1 VIDHKV
7 LINNEDV
14 SDDVISI
21 KARQSND
28 VESDPGKIEITLV
41 NRRQK
46 YTNKWPPQKTPIVA
60 TCFNWVYRDNDQKPP
75 SDPEPAEYLVAT
87 GTMTDNSSGP
97 SETIVIGECDLG
109 HLADALPDDIDLHN
123 KKPKEILEY
132 VLGTHNPPIEFDWD
146 PALDDRNVFKERET
160 YGSDWTFQDFLEDLC
175 HVQIGAIYYFSEA
188 NRLQI
193 KDPYTSV
200 GVYDLDPYVL
210 FPDQTT
216 SIMGFRNSVV
226 VIGDQTKVKD
236 LWGISVHGAEP
247 VISQYPHG
255 HDLDSIAKVGWL
267 IAPAYRD
274 VNIKN
279 VDEANEKADQLLSF
293 YKKYENALTVVEV
306 VGIVPPLQSIVEYSP
321 FVPILQDD
329 IDRTKAD
336 LTRTL
341 EAMQAEENRLAVEQ
355 DRRSR
360 KLALSSKVRGIVVEK
375 DVTYDINGLMCKL
388 TISPGLVD
396 GVPITDDDVYGYGTA
411 LNWTEESE
419 EEPKA
424 VS

>member
-1 VIDHKV
+1 VIDHNV

-21 KARQSND
+21 RVKQSND
-28 VESDPGKIEITLV
+28 VDSDPGKIEIVLA

-60 TCFNWVYRDNDQKPP
+60 IVYNWVYRENDQKPP

-97 SETIVIGECDLG
+97 SEAIVIGECDLG
-109 HLADALPDDIDLHN
+109 HLADALPNDEDLPN
-123 KKPKEILEY
+123 LKPKEILEY
-132 VLGTHNPPIEFDWD
+132 ILSRHEPPIEFDWD
-146 PALDDRNVFKERET
+146 PALDDRNVLKERET
-160 YGSDWTFQDFLEDLC
+160 YGSDWTFQGLLEDLC
-175 HVQIGAIYYFSEA
+175 HVQLGAIYYFSEA

-216 SIMGFRNSVV
+216 SIMGFRNSVA
-226 VIGDQTKVKD
+226 VIGDQTRSKD
-236 LWGISVHGAEP
+236 PKGISVHGSEP
-247 VISQYPHG
+247 ITSQYPHG
-255 HDLDSIAKVGWL
+255 HDLDSIAEVGWL
-267 IAPAYRD
+267 QAPVYRD
-274 VNIKN
+274 SNIKT
-279 VDEANEKADQLLSF
+279 VDEANKKADDLLSF
-293 YKKYENALTVVEV
+293 YKKYENALTTVEV

-341 EAMQAEENRLAVEQ
+341 EAMQTEENRLAVEQ

-375 DVTYDINGLMCKL
+375 DVTYSIDGLKCRL

-396 GVPITDDDVYGYGTA
+396 GVPVTDEDISGSV
-411 LNWTEESE
+411 LNFTEVLD
-419 EEPKA
+419 A
-424 VS
+424 

>member
-1 VIDHKV
+1 MIDHNV

-21 KARQSND
+21 RVKQSND
-28 VESDPGKIEITLV
+28 VDSDPGKIEIVLA

-60 TCFNWVYRDNDQKPP
+60 IVYNWVYRENDQKPP

-97 SETIVIGECDLG
+97 SEAIVIGECDLG
-109 HLADALPDDIDLHN
+109 HLADALPNDEDLPN
-123 KKPKEILEY
+123 LKPKEILEY
-132 VLGTHNPPIEFDWD
+132 ILSRHEPPIEFDWD
-146 PALDDRNVFKERET
+146 PALDDRNVLKERET
-160 YGSDWTFQDFLEDLC
+160 YGSDWTFQGLLEDLC
-175 HVQIGAIYYFSEA
+175 HVQLGAIYYFSEA

-216 SIMGFRNSVV
+216 SIMGFRNSVA
-226 VIGDQTKVKD
+226 VIGDQTRSKD
-236 LWGISVHGAEP
+236 PKGISVHGSEP
-247 VISQYPHG
+247 ITSQYPHG
-255 HDLDSIAKVGWL
+255 HDLDSIAEVGWL
-267 IAPAYRD
+267 QAPVYRD
-274 VNIKN
+274 SNIKT
-279 VDEANEKADQLLSF
+279 VDEANKKADDLLSF
-293 YKKYENALTVVEV
+293 YKKYENALTTVEV

-341 EAMQAEENRLAVEQ
+341 EAMQTEENRLAVEQ

-375 DVTYDINGLMCKL
+375 DVTYSIDGLKCRL

-396 GVPITDDDVYGYGTA
+396 GVPVTDEDISGSV
-411 LNWTEESE
+411 LNFTEVLD
-419 EEPKA
+419 A
-424 VS
+424 

>member
-1 VIDHKV
+1 MIDHKV
-7 LINNEDV
+7 LIGGEDV

-28 VESDPGKIEITLV
+28 VDSDPGKIEITLV

-46 YTNKWPPQKTPIVA
+46 YTNKWPPQKTPIEV
-60 TCFNWVYRDNDQKPP
+60 TCFNWSYRENDQKPP
-75 SDPEPAEYLVAT
+75 DDPEPAEYLVAT

-97 SETIVIGECDLG
+97 SEAIVIGECDLG
-109 HLADALPDDIDLHN
+109 HLADSLTGDADFHN
-123 KKPKEILEY
+123 RTPKEVLEIILSE
-132 VLGTHNPPIEFDWD
+132 HNPPMEFDWD

-175 HVQIGAIYYFSEA
+175 HVQLGAIYYFSEA

-210 FPDQTT
+210 VPDQTT

-226 VIGDQTKVKD
+226 VIGDQTRSKD
-236 LWGISVHGAEP
+236 PKGISTSVHGSEP

-267 IAPAYRD
+267 IAPVYRD
-274 VNIKN
+274 NNIKTE
-279 VDEANEKADQLLSF
+279 DEANKKADQLLSF

-306 VGIVPPLQSIVEYSP
+306 VGIIPPLQSIVEYSP
-321 FVPILQDD
+321 FAPVSQADQTEMRDD
-329 IDRTKAD
+329 LNK
-336 LTRTL
+336 TL
-341 EAMQAEENRLAVEQ
+341 EAMQTEENRLAVEQ

-388 TISPGLVD
+388 AISPGLVN
-396 GVPITDDDVYGYGTA
+396 GVPITDDDVYGYGTI
-411 LNWTEESE
+411 LNFTEESE
-419 EEPKA
+419 
-424 VS
+424 

>member
-1 VIDHKV
+1 
-7 LINNEDV
+7 
-14 SDDVISI
+14 
-21 KARQSND
+21 
-28 VESDPGKIEITLV
+28 
-41 NRRQK
+41 
-46 YTNKWPPQKTPIVA
+46 
-60 TCFNWVYRDNDQKPP
+60 
-75 SDPEPAEYLVAT
+75 
-87 GTMTDNSSGP
+87 MTDNSSGP

-109 HLADALPDDIDLHN
+109 HLADALPGDTDRHMTT
-123 KKPKEILEY
+123 PREQLEY

-146 PALDDRNVFKERET
+146 PALDDRNVWKEREA

-226 VIGDQTKVKD
+226 VIGDQARSKD
-236 LWGISVHGAEP
+236 LTGISVQGSEP
-247 VISQYPHG
+247 VISKYPHG
-255 HDLDSIAKVGWL
+255 HDLDSIPEVGWL
-267 IAPAYRD
+267 QAPVYRD
-274 VNIKN
+274 SNIKT
-279 VDEANEKADQLLSF
+279 VDEANKKADELLSF
-293 YKKYENALTVVEV
+293 YKKYENALTTIEV

-321 FVPILQDD
+321 FIPISQAD
-329 IDRTKAD
+329 IDKTKAD
-336 LTRTL
+336 MTRTL
-341 EAMQAEENRLAVEQ
+341 EAMQAEENRLAAEQ

-375 DVTYDINGLMCKL
+375 AVDYSFDGLKCTL

-396 GVPITDDDVYGYGTA
+396 GVPVTNDDISGSV
-411 LNWTEESE
+411 LNFTQVLEDQ
-419 EEPKA
+419 
-424 VS
+424 

>member
-1 VIDHKV
+1 MIAHEV
-7 LINNEDV
+7 LIGGEDV
-14 SDDVISI
+14 SDDVVSI
-21 KARQSND
+21 RVKQSND
-28 VESDPGKIEITLV
+28 VDSDPGKIEVVLA
-41 NRRQK
+41 NRKQK
-46 YTNKWPPQKTPIVA
+46 YTNRWAPQVIPIQV
-60 TCFNWVYRDNDQKPP
+60 TLFNWSYRENDQNP
-75 SDPEPAEYLVAT
+75 SGRSMATYLVAT
-87 GTMTDNSSGP
+87 GKMTDNSSGP
-97 SETIVIGECDLG
+97 SDAIVTGECDLG
-109 HLADALPDDIDLHN
+109 HLADALPDDIDKHMTTPREL
-123 KKPKEILEY
+123 LEY

-193 KDPYTSV
+193 KDPYTNV

-226 VIGDQTKVKD
+226 VIGDQTRSKGPK
-236 LWGISVHGAEP
+236 GISVHGSEP

-255 HDLDSIAKVGWL
+255 HDLDSIAEVGWL
-267 IAPAYRD
+267 IAPVYRD
-274 VNIKN
+274 ANIKT
-279 VDEANEKADQLLSF
+279 VDEANKKADELLSF
-293 YKKYENALTVVEV
+293 YKKYENALTSPEV
-306 VGIVPPLQSIVEYSP
+306 IGIVPPLQSIVEYHP
-321 FVPILQDD
+321 FTPISS
-329 IDRTKAD
+329 IDQSEMRAD
-336 LTRTL
+336 LNKTL

-355 DRRSR
+355 DRIAR

-396 GVPITDDDVYGYGTA
+396 GVPITDDDISGSV
-411 LNWTEESE
+411 LNFTQVLEE
-419 EEPKA
+419 
-424 VS
+424 